1 VPQILVA
8 SPSYIEKYGMPHD
21 PRDLLRHNCL
31 VHLLS
36 AASNTW
42 RFKSEDGAQSI
53 VIDGSIKSELGEALR
68 SAALLGRGISV
79 HPSFMIAD
87 DLKAGRLVALLSDW
101 SLPEMHIR
109 AVYASN
115 THAPARVKSFLVFLK
130 QWFYFG
136 DKDGRKKPGTDP
148 HK

>member
-1 VPQILVA
+1 DLVQAGLDFSVRISTQLPDSSLYSQLLARVPQVLVA
-8 SPSYIEKYGMPHD
+8 APSYIEKHGEPRH
-21 PRDLLRHNCL
+21 PRDLLCHNCL

-36 AASNTW
+36 AASNAW

-87 DLKAGRLVALLSDW
+87 DLEA
-101 SLPEMHIR
+101 
-109 AVYASN
+109 
-115 THAPARVKSFLVFLK
+115 
-130 QWFYFG
+130 
-136 DKDGRKKPGTDP
+136 
-148 HK
+148 